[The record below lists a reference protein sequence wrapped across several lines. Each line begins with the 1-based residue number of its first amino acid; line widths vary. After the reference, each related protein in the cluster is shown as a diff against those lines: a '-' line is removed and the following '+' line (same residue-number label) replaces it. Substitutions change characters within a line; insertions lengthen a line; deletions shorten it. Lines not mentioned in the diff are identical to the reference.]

1 MWCGFWV
8 IITYALYTRSTQS
21 TERASNTGN
30 QSIGY
35 SPIPILVDTIVNHNY
50 SLIVL
55 SSISTILHY
64 IGWFTL
70 HNTISWWTYGV
81 RNLQRWKSLSTPL
94 ETLRIQN
101 HVTQII
107 IKYNSSQYSKED
119 KTQWRIDCSCE
130 RQGLGLR
137 TLFGRGVN
145 NHPGG

>member
-1 MWCGFWV
+1 MAAVEIFIQAVGDFED
-8 IITYALYTRSTQS
+8 S
-21 TERASNTGN
+21 E
-30 QSIGY
+30 
-35 SPIPILVDTIVNHNY
+35 PLVDIW
-50 SLIVL
+50 SPK
-55 SSISTILHY
+55 LH
-64 IGWFTL
+64 
-70 HNTISWWTYGV
+70 
-81 RNLQRWKSLSTPL
+81 RWKSLSTPL